1 MEKELNFLIDYLER
15 SVTEFEAEL
24 ESDPENEFVQ
34 GKIKGLNH
42 ALRIV
47 RMYNKPELGNH
58 ISVIID

>member
-1 MEKELNFLIDYLER
+1 MEKELDFLIEYLER

-24 ESDPENEFVQ
+24 ESDPDNEFIK

-58 ISVIID
+58 ISVFID